1 MACILLLVK
10 DDENRQAVKQAIQ
23 SLSSHKIVDAPD
35 GLSAIQMVEKGGID
49 LILADTETD
58 RIDGFE
64 ICRRLRTKEKTATI
78 PVAILA
84 TAQNPVEHRL
94 RGLDLGVADFIV
106 QPIEPLELLARVGS
120 VLRSKALA
128 DEVRRHNIELAGKV
142 LERTRQLE
150 ELAGEL
156 RADRDALRDT
166 FNVIEDG
173 LVLVDASGHVQIE
186 NNALRRMMGEP
197 EQSRPAS
204 GERLLTGH
212 AGDSASDPAM
222 REMLAS
228 LAREVAAKNNI
239 QDRTF
244 SLRGRQFEARAYP
257 AAGKRILLYVRDVTD
272 ERDREVRRLQSE
284 KLASIGML
292 AAGVAHEINNPASFV
307 LANLEALAG
316 LLQSPDGKG
325 QADPKTGKRMG
336 FSDILF
342 EAMTIVQESKEGM
355 ARIHRIVRDLH
366 AFSRVDEGATRL
378 TDVNAA
384 VESSMAM
391 LRNELRYHTQV
402 ERDLRATLRVRASA
416 ARLGQVFL
424 NLIMNAAHALAEGNP
439 KRNRLYVRSYDD
451 SDHIVVE
458 VEDNG
463 PGIPPDLMPRIF
475 EVFFT
480 TKPPGLGTGL
490 GLPISR
496 DIVHSAGGELTAE
509 STPGR
514 GALFRVRLPAASAG
528 AIERPKTLPAHKAV
542 QRRRLL
548 AIDDEALL
556 LKAYRR
562 MLTAHHDIET
572 MLGSKEALR
581 LFGQDRNFDVV
592 LCDLQMPE
600 MSGSELYEVVK
611 KRWPDLARR
620 FIFITGGACSQEAR
634 QFLESPDLISIHK
647 PFQAAELL
655 DLIESHAEAHGTGVE
670 RQPSL
675 TT

>member
-10 DDENRQAVKQAIQ
+10 EAENRSAVRQAIQ
-23 SLSSHKIVDAPD
+23 SLSAHTVIDAPD
-35 GLSAIQMVEKGGID
+35 GATAIRMVEGGGVD
-49 LILADTETD
+49 LILADTEND
-58 RIDGFE
+58 DIDGFE
-64 ICRRLRTKEKTATI
+64 ICRRLRSKEKPATI
-78 PVAILA
+78 PVVILA
-84 TAQNPVEHRL
+84 TAQSPVEHRL
-94 RGLDLGVADFIV
+94 RGLDLGIADFIV
-106 QPIEPLELLARVGS
+106 QPLEPLELLARLGS
-120 VLRSKALA
+120 VLRSKALF

-156 RADRDALRDT
+156 RADRDTLRDT

-186 NNALRRMMGEP
+186 NNALRRMLGEP
-197 EQSRPAS
+197 ELSRPAS
-204 GERLLTGH
+204 GERLLSGATTEPGTEP
-212 AGDSASDPAM
+212 SM
-222 REMLAS
+222 REMLAG
-228 LAREVAAKNNI
+228 LARDAHAKNAT

-257 AAGKRILLYVRDVTD
+257 AAGRRILLYVRDVTQ

-316 LLQSPDGKG
+316 LLQSPEKKG
-325 QADPKTGKRMG
+325 HADPKAEKRLG
-336 FSDILF
+336 FSDIAF

-366 AFSRVDEGATRL
+366 SFSRVDEVTTRL

-384 VESSMAM
+384 VESSMTM
-391 LRNELRYHTQV
+391 LRSELRYRAQV
-402 ERDLRATLRVRASA
+402 ERDLQATLRVRASA

-424 NLIMNAAHALAEGNP
+424 NLIMNAAHALAGGNP

-451 SDHIVVE
+451 GDHIVVE

-463 PGIPPDLMPRIF
+463 PGIPPEVMPRIF

-496 DIVHSAGGELTAE
+496 DIVRSAGGELTAE
-509 STPGR
+509 STSGR
-514 GALFRVRLPAASAG
+514 GALFRVRLPAAGAG
-528 AIERPKTLPAHKAV
+528 VAEPPKTLPSHKAV

-562 MLTAHHDIET
+562 MLSTHHDIET
-572 MLGSKEALR
+572 TLGAKEALR
-581 LFGQDRNFDVV
+581 LFGQDRTFDVV

-600 MSGSELYEVVK
+600 MSGSELYDAVK
-611 KRWPDLARR
+611 KRWPNLAQR

-634 QFLESPDLISIHK
+634 QFLESPGLISIHK

-655 DLIESHAEAHGTGVE
+655 ELIEAHAAGAEQAA
-670 RQPSL
+670 P
-675 TT
+675 

>member
-1 MACILLLVK
+1 MACILLLVRET
-10 DDENRQAVKQAIQ
+10 ENRNAVRQAIQ
-23 SLSSHKIVDAPD
+23 SLSNHAVVEALD
-35 GLSAIQMVEKGGID
+35 GETSIRMVEKGGVD
-49 LILADTETD
+49 LILADSEND
-58 RIDGFE
+58 KVDGFE
-64 ICRRLRTKEKTATI
+64 ICRLLRSKEKTATI
-78 PVAILA
+78 PVVILA
-84 TAQNPVEHRL
+84 TVQSPVEHRL

-106 QPIEPLELLARVGS
+106 QPIEPLELLARLGS
-120 VLRSKALA
+120 VLRSKALF

-142 LERTRQLE
+142 LDRTRQLE

-156 RADRDALRDT
+156 RADRDTLRDT

-186 NNALRRMMGEP
+186 NNAIRRMLGEP
-197 EQSRPAS
+197 ELSRPAS
-204 GERLLTGH
+204 GERLLSG
-212 AGDSASDPAM
+212 AASEPGSDPSM
-222 REMLAS
+222 REMLAN
-228 LAREVAAKNNI
+228 LAGETVNKNAT
-239 QDRTF
+239 QDQTL
-244 SLRGRQFEARAYP
+244 SVRGRQFEARAYP
-257 AAGKRILLYVRDVTD
+257 AAGRRILLYVRDVTQ
-272 ERDREVRRLQSE
+272 ELDREVRRVQSE

-325 QADPKTGKRMG
+325 QVDPKTGKRQG

-366 AFSRVDEGATRL
+366 AFSRVDEAPPRL
-378 TDVNAA
+378 TDVNTA
-384 VESSMAM
+384 VESSLTM
-391 LRNELRYHTQV
+391 LRSELRYRAQV
-402 ERDLRATLRVRASA
+402 ERDLQATLRVRASA

-424 NLIMNAAHALAEGNP
+424 NLIMNAAHALANGNP
-439 KRNRLYVRSYDD
+439 IRNRLYVRSRDEGE
-451 SDHIVVE
+451 HIVVE

-463 PGIPPDLMPRIF
+463 PGISPEVMSRIF
-475 EVFFT
+475 DVFFT

-496 DIVHSAGGELTAE
+496 DIVRSAGGELTAE
-509 STPGR
+509 STLGR
-514 GALFRVRLPAASAG
+514 GTLFRVRLPAAG
-528 AIERPKTLPAHKAV
+528 AAAVEPPKTQPTNKAV

-562 MLTAHHDIET
+562 MLSAHHDIET
-572 MLGSKEALR
+572 TLGAKEALR
-581 LFGQDRNFDVV
+581 LFGQDRTFDVV
-592 LCDLQMPE
+592 LCDLQMPG
-600 MSGSELYEVVK
+600 MSGSELYDAVK
-611 KRWPDLARR
+611 KRWPELAQR

-634 QFLESPDLISIHK
+634 QFLESPGLISIHK

-655 DLIESHAEAHGTGVE
+655 ELIEALATGAL
-670 RQPSL
+670 QTAP
-675 TT
+675 

>member
-1 MACILLLVK
+1 MACILLLVR
-10 DDENRQAVKQAIQ
+10 DAENRHTVEQAIQ
-23 SLSSHKIVDAPD
+23 SLSAHTIEEAPD
-35 GLSAIQMVEKGGID
+35 GATAIQMVEKGGID
-49 LILADTETD
+49 LVLADTETD
-58 RIDGFE
+58 AFDGFE
-64 ICRRLRTKEKTATI
+64 ICRRLRLKDKTAAI
-78 PVAILA
+78 PVVILA
-84 TAQNPVEHRL
+84 TAQSPVELRL

-106 QPIEPLELLARVGS
+106 LPIEPLELLARLGS
-120 VLRSKALA
+120 ALRSKALA

-156 RADRDALRDT
+156 RADRDTLRDT
-166 FNVIEDG
+166 FNIIEDG
-173 LVLVDASGHVQIE
+173 LLLVEASGHVQLE
-186 NNALRRMMGEP
+186 NNALRHMLGEP
-197 EQSRPAS
+197 ESWRPAS
-204 GERLLTGH
+204 GERLLSGKASETG
-212 AGDSASDPAM
+212 ADLTM
-222 REMLAS
+222 RETLAA
-228 LAREVAAKNNI
+228 LARDAAAKNAI
-239 QDRTF
+239 ESRTF
-244 SLRGRQFEARAYP
+244 SLHGRQFEARAYP
-257 AAGKRILLYVRDVTD
+257 AAGRRILLYVRDVTE

-316 LLQSPDGKG
+316 LLQSLDGQTG
-325 QADPKTGKRMG
+325 VDPKTGKRLG
-336 FSDILF
+336 FGDVLF

-366 AFSRVDEGATRL
+366 AFSRVDEGTTRL

-384 VESSMAM
+384 VESSMTM
-391 LRNELRYHTQV
+391 LRSELRYRTQV

-424 NLIMNAAHALAEGNP
+424 NLILNAAHALAGGNP

-451 SDHIVVE
+451 GDHVVVE

-463 PGIPPDLMPRIF
+463 PGIPPDIMPRIF

-496 DIVHSAGGELTAE
+496 DIVRSAGGELTAE

-514 GALFRVRLPAASAG
+514 GALFRVRLPAAAASA
-528 AIERPKTLPAHKAV
+528 AEAPKTLTSHKAV

-556 LKAYRR
+556 LKAYQR
-562 MLTAHHDIET
+562 MLSAHHDVKT
-572 MLGSKEALR
+572 TLSAKEALR
-581 LFGQDRNFDVV
+581 LFSQDRTFDVI
-592 LCDLQMPE
+592 LCDLQMPD
-600 MSGSELYEVVK
+600 MSGADLYAAVQ
-611 KRWPDLARR
+611 KRWPELAQK
-620 FIFITGGACSQEAR
+620 FIFITGGACSHDAR
-634 QFLESPDLISIHK
+634 EFIETPGLVSIHK

-655 DLIESHAEAHGTGVE
+655 DLIEARTATIEPVS
-670 RQPSL
+670 P
-675 TT
+675 